1 MGSLGLGTYESNDGP
16 RGCVIV
22 GKHLYDLADL
32 SGRVEFASMLRVLDD
47 WSTHEPLIRQLV
59 GAARPERGME
69 LAARKLLAP
78 ILFPPAVYCA
88 GANYADHIANM
99 ERRLGLAP
107 GPDPRAEGGRP
118 FHFLKASR
126 CCVGP
131 DAIVRIPSRVLDWEG
146 ELVAVIGQKTR
157 DVSVEN
163 ALTRVAGY
171 MIGNDLSARD
181 LHFRRQ
187 MPATSAFHHSFTD
200 HKSFEHSAPIGPWI
214 VPASEIPDP
223 GKLQIRTEVNG
234 VIKQNGSTAGMIFS
248 IAEQIAYL
256 SSIRSLYPGDII
268 MTGTPAGTGAE
279 TGESL
284 ISGDRVTVTIDRLGS
299 LTTYIE

>member
-1 MGSLGLGTYESNDGP
+1 
-16 RGCVIV
+16 VIV

-32 SGRVEFASMLRVLDD
+32 SGRVEFTSTLRALDG
-47 WSTHEPLIRQLV
+47 WPANEPLIRKLV
-59 GAARPERGME
+59 AAARPEQGME
-69 LAARKLLAP
+69 LGARKLLAP

-88 GANYADHIANM
+88 GANYADHVANM

-107 GPDPRAEGGRP
+107 GPDPRADGGRP

-131 DAIVRIPSRVLDWEG
+131 DATVGTPSRVLDWEG
-146 ELVAVIGQKTR
+146 ELVVVIGQKTR
-157 DVSVEN
+157 NVSVES
-163 ALTRVAGY
+163 ALTHVAGY

-187 MPATSAFHHSFTD
+187 MPATSAFHHSFLD
-200 HKSFEHSAPIGPWI
+200 HKSFEHSAPIGPWM

-223 GKLQIRTEVNG
+223 CKLQIQTEVNG

-256 SSIRSLYPGDII
+256 SSIVSLYPGDII